1 MATPL
6 IVALMGRLRASCR
19 GKRKKKRRRRQSRSR
34 TVRCVVVSKLRNDV
48 VVMGNPNSNQARTKK
63 CITSSLQKLLL
74 LRRQHPNNALTVHY
88 QVHVVWKVPNLER
101 INYNDFANQNVRWPQ
116 WFLMLVEMEDGQS
129 CIGLA
134 CFREPSSIGQF
145 GLIRATPTMKSI
157 GDGYLQ
163 KHLEA
168 MYSLRLSS
176 WFGVIT
182 DICIQRRTKQFP
194 LGILF
199 TTCTSSSIYHLL
211 TPSCVVSVGPLESTR
226 PTPVS
231 TPLSRQPS
239 IAHVPGALPIP

>member
-157 GDGYLQ
+157 GNGYIQLQ
-163 KHLEA
+163 D
-168 MYSLRLSS
+168 LRSQVETPRSDVLS
-176 WFGVIT
+176 
-182 DICIQRRTKQFP
+182 
-194 LGILF
+194 
-199 TTCTSSSIYHLL
+199 TTFLL
-211 TPSCVVSVGPLESTR
+211 VWSNY
-226 PTPVS
+226 
-231 TPLSRQPS
+231 
-239 IAHVPGALPIP
+239 